1 MYFLLKDLH
10 QRKKTTDCTELQ
22 QTFKKND
29 AFQLSHGVKSI
40 HRNKLYQQHTQCAE
54 RFL

>member
-1 MYFLLKDLH
+1 MYFFLKNLH
-10 QRKKTTDCTELQ
+10 QRNKTIDCTELQ

-29 AFQLSHGVKSI
+29 VFQLSHGVKNI
-40 HRNKLYQQHTQCAE
+40 HRNKFYQQHTQCAE

>member
-10 QRKKTTDCTELQ
+10 QRNKTTDCAELQ

-29 AFQLSHGVKSI
+29 AFQLSHGVKNI
-40 HRNKLYQQHTQCAE
+40 HQNEL
-54 RFL
+54 